1 MGCGVMK
8 PGEIYL
14 FTPFQLDHNPIVK
27 MGRKSMVGIFLE
39 KVIDHS
45 GWRPSRFK
53 VLGPEGVEELWNNQ
67 WACDPVPEFVGE
79 E

>member
-1 MGCGVMK
+1 MK

-14 FTPFQLDHNPIVK
+14 FTPFQLDYNPIVK

-39 KVIDHS
+39 RVIDSS

-53 VLGPEGVEELWNNQ
+53 VLGPKGVEELWCNQ
-67 WACDPVPEFVGE
+67 WVSDPVPKFVGE